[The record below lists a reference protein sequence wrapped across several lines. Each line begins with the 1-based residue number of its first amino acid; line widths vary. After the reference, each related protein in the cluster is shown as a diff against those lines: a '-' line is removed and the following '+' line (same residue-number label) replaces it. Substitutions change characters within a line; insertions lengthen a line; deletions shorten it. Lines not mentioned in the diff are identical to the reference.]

1 MLSLNEIQDLLA
13 DSFFNGSAEIAG
25 LVMFSTVLLLLAA
38 FTAKKNL
45 LMFFLI
51 TLPVILIFSTLG
63 VLSQNMTVLMLLIAV
78 IGLAM
83 TARRVF

>member
-13 DSFFNGSAEIAG
+13 DSFFSGSAEIAG
-25 LVMFSTVLLLLAA
+25 LVMFSAVLLLLAA

-51 TLPVILIFSTLG
+51 TLPVILIFSTMG

>member
-13 DSFFNGSAEIAG
+13 DSFFSGSAEIAG
-25 LVMFSTVLLLLAA
+25 LVMFSAVLLLLAA